1 MDPVTLFDRLLHHH
15 ESNNLFM
22 NPVALDTQYEI
33 FQKTFFTNPS
43 SEEKD
48 LLKLDYL
55 YSQRAYRLPAFLSE
69 KSIFSGKTWK
79 QDRKTPIISFQHKIE
94 ISGSKAHLKS
104 MEHPVYYA
112 ISHSNNGGG
121 YFHRPILNRIEEP
134 RI

>member
-1 MDPVTLFDRLLHHH
+1 
-15 ESNNLFM
+15 M
-22 NPVALDTQYEI
+22 NPVALDKQYMI
-33 FQKTFFTNPS
+33 FQETFFPDIS
-43 SEEKD
+43 CDEKD

-55 YSQRAYRLPAFLSE
+55 YSQRAYRLPGFLSE

-79 QDRKTPIISFQHKIE
+79 QDRKTPIISFHHKIE
-94 ISGSKAHLKS
+94 ISGSQALLKS

-134 RI
+134 GI